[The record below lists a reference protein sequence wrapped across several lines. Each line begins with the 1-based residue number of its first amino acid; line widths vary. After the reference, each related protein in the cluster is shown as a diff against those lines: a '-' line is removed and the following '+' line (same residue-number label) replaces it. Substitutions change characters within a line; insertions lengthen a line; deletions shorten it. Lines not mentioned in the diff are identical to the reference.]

1 MIKRDIIVIGA
12 SAGGLQ
18 ALSALLGKLPKD
30 LQASVF
36 VVWHISPNHRSILPG
51 VLSRAGKLPATHA
64 VDGEPIR
71 PGRIYVAR
79 PAYHLVLEVDRVR
92 LTKGPK
98 ENRFRPAV
106 DTLFRSAA
114 YAFGPRVIGV
124 VLTGA
129 LDDGTA
135 GLWSIKDRG
144 GIAIVQDPEEAE
156 NPSMPASAKQHVE
169 IDYCIPIAQIAETL
183 IHLTGAPAAENRRV
197 SRVKIVGNRNSDRVR
212 R

>member
-1 MIKRDIIVIGA
+1 M
-12 SAGGLQ
+12 
-18 ALSALLGKLPKD
+18 
-30 LQASVF
+30 
-36 VVWHISPNHRSILPG
+36 
-51 VLSRAGKLPATHA
+51 PATHA

-71 PGRIYVAR
+71 PGGIYVAR

-114 YAFGPRVIGV
+114 YAFGSRVIGV

-156 NPSMPASAKQHVE
+156 NPSMPSS
-169 IDYCIPIAQIAETL
+169 TL
-183 IHLTGAPAAENRRV
+183 KSITVFR
-197 SRVKIVGNRNSDRVR
+197 
-212 R
+212 